1 MKEKLSWFDRVMAA
15 VTFAEANE
23 HNAAKE
29 YLRAT
34 GQKSERQQKCREC
47 SSAFTDEMHG
57 AKVR

>member
-1 MKEKLSWFDRVMAA
+1 MAA